1 MGICSIAFPSIPAGV
16 YSYPLGQA
24 AKIAIQ
30 TVVKYVQKYNED
42 FDRVVWVLFDN
53 NTFRTYYDELATVI
67 KDKDLKKI

>member
-1 MGICSIAFPSIPAGV
+1 MGIRSIAFPSISTGV

-42 FDRVVWVLFDN
+42 FDRVVWVFLIIIHSVHIMMN
-53 NTFRTYYDELATVI
+53 LPQ
-67 KDKDLKKI
+67 

>member
-42 FDRVVWVLFDN
+42 FDRVVWIFLMIIHSVHIMMNLPQ
-53 NTFRTYYDELATVI
+53 
-67 KDKDLKKI
+67 